1 MIAAA
6 TAASAAPCNVATLPG
21 AITFTA
27 MVLGAAAVLCVALV
41 VIFR

>member
-6 TAASAAPCNVATLPG
+6 TAACSVATLPG
-21 AITFTA
+21 AIAFTA